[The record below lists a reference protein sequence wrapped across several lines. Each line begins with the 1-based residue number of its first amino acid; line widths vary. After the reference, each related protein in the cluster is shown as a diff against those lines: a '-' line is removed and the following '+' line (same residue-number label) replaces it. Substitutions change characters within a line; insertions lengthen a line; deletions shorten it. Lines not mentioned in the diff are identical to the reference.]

1 MVAELEMSQFLPKLI
16 AVVEDRKRH
25 PKAGSYT
32 NALLDDPVRAAQKVG
47 EEATEVVVAALAESD
62 QRLVAEMADLI
73 YHSLVLLAAHN
84 LSWEDIEAELE
95 KRHKV

>member
-1 MVAELEMSQFLPKLI
+1 MPKLI
-16 AVVEDRKRH
+16 AVVEDRKSH
-25 PKAGSYT
+25 PKEGSYT
-32 NALLDDPVRAAQKVG
+32 NALLDDPIRAAQKVG

-95 KRHKV
+95 KRQKV